1 MSNGEEFFKYLFEEK
16 IVYNIILQHQR
27 SKTKT
32 MMKQK
37 GKAFAKE
44 LVEKLVKNKTMFKV
58 NKNQQMLQWMKM
70 DSLELKWAKRAG
82 LKGMFNL

>member
-16 IVYNIILQHQR
+16 IVYNIILQHPR
-27 SKTKT
+27 LKTKT

-37 GKAFAKE
+37 GKASTKE
-44 LVEKLVKNKTMFKV
+44 LVDKPVKNKTMFKA
-58 NKNQQMLQWMKM
+58 NESQKMLQWMKM
-70 DSLELKWAKRAG
+70 DSTELKWAKRVG